1 LLELTQSYSRYR
13 VTRFRNCFPI
23 GFPFALSFLIL
34 IAGPV
39 NLRADSINRPSGTV
53 FDLNAPESEV
63 IEVVREVASDSI
75 IRGTYVYEKEKMLT
89 GARPEPSSSAFEPLE
104 GPGTVFY
111 KVLGNALSPRHFKN
125 SADMGTITV
134 RYVVIPEGPARTQV
148 TIAAVFVEEGR
159 HKAHASDGSV
169 ERAEF
174 NRIQALAEKNQI
186 DQQEAAEAQKEHQAE
201 MARLRQAREHPD
213 AAAKTLLLPE
223 HPEQAASPASSEE
236 SIPSLK
242 MRLHALQHDL
252 ELQVKTGG
260 VELKAAPFHASANL
274 RSLPTGTQLVILI
287 LTPEWYGV
295 ETIDGQRG
303 WLRRETVEQL
313 P

>member
-1 LLELTQSYSRYR
+1 LLKLTQSYSRYR
-13 VTRFRNCFPI
+13 VTRFRNCFQI
-23 GFPFALSFLIL
+23 GFPFTLSLLIL
-34 IAGPV
+34 IAGPI
-39 NLRADSINRPSGTV
+39 NLQADTMDRPSGTV
-53 FDLNAPESEV
+53 FDLNAPESVV
-63 IEVVREVASDSI
+63 IGIVSEVASDSI

-89 GARPEPSSSAFEPLE
+89 GAHPEPSSFAFEPLQ

-148 TIAAVFVEEGR
+148 TIDAVFVEDGR

-174 NRIQALAEKNQI
+174 NRIQALADKNQT

-213 AAAKTLLLPE
+213 PAAKTLLLPE
-223 HPEQAASPASSEE
+223 HHEEPPSPTSAEE
-236 SIPSLK
+236 SIQSLK

-260 VELKAAPFHASANL
+260 VELKGAPFHASANL
-274 RSLPTGTQLVILI
+274 RSLPAGTQLVILI